1 MVAFAPPPSQNNR
14 RRAVELW
21 NEADHWACIARYC
34 DVLAQTFPAEQNEYL
49 INAVVAQ
56 IHARECRH
64 EARRLCPEPLVVRIA
79 T

>member
-14 RRAVELW
+14 RRAVELYD
-21 NEADHWACIARYC
+21 EADHWACIARYC
-34 DVLAQTFPAEQNEYL
+34 DVLARAFPKERDRYRL
-49 INAVVAQ
+49 NAVVAQ
-56 IHARECRH
+56 IHARERRH